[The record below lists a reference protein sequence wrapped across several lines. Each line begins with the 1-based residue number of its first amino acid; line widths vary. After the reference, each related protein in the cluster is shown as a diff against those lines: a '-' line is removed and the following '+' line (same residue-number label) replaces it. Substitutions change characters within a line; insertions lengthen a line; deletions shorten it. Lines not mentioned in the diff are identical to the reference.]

1 VNVPGQKMRGR
12 IATIVCVLFIGL
24 AARATCAQQ
33 TVAIA
38 SAHPLASAAGHAA
51 LERGGNAFDAAV
63 AVAAALAVVEPYSSG
78 FGGGGFFLLHRAAD
92 RNQVMVDA
100 RETAPAAVTSAHYFD
115 REGKPIRGASTE
127 GGTAV
132 AIPGLAAG
140 LAHIAE
146 RYGKLPLALTL
157 APAMRLAR
165 EGFAVDVR
173 YARIAQL
180 RESFLQSGATRD
192 VFLDRGQP
200 PSAGFILK
208 QPALA
213 GTIERIVRYGT
224 AGFYEGPVAQA
235 MIEAVNQAGGAWTAA
250 DLSGYRVIERE
261 PVQFNYRG
269 ARITAAALPSAGGI
283 ALAQCLAM
291 LDAFSL
297 GQVGEPDTDHLVTE
311 SLRRAFEDRAR
322 YLADPDFVQVPVAR
336 LISRDYARQR
346 AAGIDPAR
354 ATRSD
359 TLGARVSARAESHNT
374 THLSIVDSDGNRV
387 AATLTINLLFGSGIM
402 PAGTGILLNNEMDD
416 FTLRPDVPNAFRL
429 RGGLANRIEPR
440 KRPLSSMTPTFVE
453 DEKGVLILGAP
464 GGSRIISQVLLAILH
479 YLQSSETDV
488 ARLVS
493 MPRYHHQYWPDR
505 LEIEPQGWTPE
516 WRAAMSAK
524 GHVIQPASRRWGNM
538 QAVFKAKRGG
548 VAQAASDPRGDDIG
562 WY

>member
-1 VNVPGQKMRGR
+1 LKVTGQTVRGR
-12 IATIVCVLFIGL
+12 IATIVCILFIGL
-24 AARATCAQQ
+24 VARSACAQQ
-33 TVAIA
+33 TAAIA
-38 SAHPLASAAGHAA
+38 SAHPLATAAGRAT
-51 LERGGNAFDAAV
+51 LERGGNAFDAAI

-92 RNQVMVDA
+92 RMEVMVDA
-100 RETAPAAVTSAHYFD
+100 RETAPIAVSTAHYFD
-115 REGKPIRGASTE
+115 RDGRPIRGASTQ

-132 AIPGLAAG
+132 AIPGLTAG
-140 LAHIAE
+140 LVHIAE
-146 RYGKLPLALTL
+146 RYGKLTLAQTL

-165 EGFAVDVR
+165 EGFAVDAR
-173 YARIAQL
+173 YARMAKL
-180 RESFLQSGATRD
+180 RETFLQAGASGN
-192 VFLDRGQP
+192 VFLDRGHAP
-200 PSAGFILK
+200 AAGFVLK

-213 GTIERIVRYGT
+213 ATLARIARYGN
-224 AGFYEGPVAQA
+224 AGFYDGPVARA
-235 MIEAVNQAGGAWTAA
+235 IIESVNRAGAAWAAA
-250 DLSGYRVIERE
+250 DLSSYRVIERE
-261 PVQFNYRG
+261 PVQFEYRG

-297 GQVGEPDTDHLVTE
+297 GHIGEPDTDHLVTE
-311 SLRRAFEDRAR
+311 ALRRAFDDRAR

-336 LISRDYARQR
+336 LISRDYARTR
-346 AAGIDPAR
+346 AADIDPAR

-359 TLGARVSARAESHNT
+359 TLGTREAARAESHNT

-402 PAGTGILLNNEMDD
+402 PAATGVLLNNEMDD
-416 FTLRPDVPNAFRL
+416 FSLRPDVPNAFRL
-429 RGGLANRIEPR
+429 RGGVVNRIEPR

-479 YLQSSETDV
+479 YLQSPEPDV
-488 ARLVS
+488 ERLVS

-505 LEIEPQGWTPE
+505 LEIEPQGWTAE

-524 GHVIQPASRRWGNM
+524 GHIIEPASRRWGNM